1 MQSKPTLNG
10 KEQPETD
17 AHMELSAEAAQP
29 ELEMSMPPANREWNN
44 EAEQEWSEHSTTA
57 WALAHVIHRIC
68 STPLPPF
75 LPPEQQRHFQKVV
88 QMAAA
93 LMEEWQ
99 RRERDQAQQIVA
111 HHPFAEAANEIL
123 LESQAIQEGQ
133 PAEEPV
139 QKVGVSS
146 KQE

>member
-1 MQSKPTLNG
+1 MHIQSTPNSEG
-10 KEQPETD
+10 QPETD
-17 AHMELSAEAAQP
+17 AHMELPAEAAQSA
-29 ELEMSMPPANREWNN
+29 LEIPVPPANREWDNA
-44 EAEQEWSEHSTTA
+44 AEQEWNEHSTTA

-75 LPPEQQRHFQKVV
+75 LPPEEQRHFHKVV

-111 HHPFAEAANEIL
+111 HHPFAEAANAIL
-123 LESQAIQEGQ
+123 TETQATHEEQ
-133 PAEEPV
+133 AEEETT
-139 QKVGVSS
+139 QKVPVGRE
-146 KQE
+146 QE